1 MMIGNNPTSRI
12 TSCRRRAEVF
22 GLLSRVA
29 LLDPLV
35 AQQVAAGEVV
45 DRPASVVKELCENAL
60 DAGASRVEVEIADGG
75 RERVLVRDDGSGMGE
90 EDAKL
95 SVLRHATSK
104 IRTASDIESVMT
116 LGFRGEALPSVASV
130 SAFSLTTATGQG
142 AGTSVTTDGGGNVS
156 VSPAS
161 HPKGTTVLVDRLF
174 YNVPARRAFL
184 KGARAE
190 RAAVVETMTNL
201 AIAHPGV
208 MFRLAERGNEV
219 LSLPAAN
226 DLVERLAQLYGVGTA
241 RAMRRVDHEAG
252 AFKVSGYAALPSVT
266 EASRSR
272 QTVSVNGR
280 WVRAEALTKGVDD
293 AYRATVAAG
302 RYPPVALRVEVDP
315 RQVDV
320 NVHPTKQLVRFS
332 DEKEV
337 RQVVSEAVRNAI
349 QGTGDPAPDQDGRG
363 TEPEPRAPTH
373 LRPAR
378 AATER
383 PWPQGSVIL
392 RRGTRRTGRALP
404 YLRQEA
410 DRPPMGVLGLFGEP
424 LRNLRGLRIPSAKS
438 ARPLGAAQGAYNKAS
453 APLSRAGSAPGVERG
468 SLPHL
473 RDLRV
478 VGQIGAG
485 YILVDEPMAAWIV
498 DQHVAHE
505 RALLDRLTDPEAER
519 MPTIQSLL
527 IPEVVELEPR
537 DAAQAADSLEELS
550 VYGFEVEPFGKA
562 SFRINGVISTLAQR
576 DVAGAFRQAVSVMK
590 GTASGMSREERI
602 LATIACH
609 SAVKLGDRLSH
620 PEMEALIKEWLGS
633 RYPATCPHGAR
644 SATGSTTGT

>member
-1 MMIGNNPTSRI
+1 
-12 TSCRRRAEVF
+12 
-22 GLLSRVA
+22 
-29 LLDPLV
+29 V

-60 DAGASRVEVEIADGG
+60 DAGATRVEVEVADGG

-104 IRTASDIESVMT
+104 IRTASDIESVIT

-130 SAFSLTTATGQG
+130 SAFSLTTATGEG

-190 RAAVVETMTNL
+190 RAAVAETMTNL

-208 MFRLAERGNEV
+208 MFRLVEEGNEV

-241 RAMRRVDHEAG
+241 RAMRRVDHESG
-252 AFKVSGYAALPSVT
+252 AYKVTGYAALPSVT
-266 EASRSR
+266 EGSRSR

-280 WVRAEALTKGVDD
+280 WARAEALTRGLDD

-337 RQVVSEAVRNAI
+337 RQVVGEAVRSAI
-349 QGTGDPAPDQDGRG
+349 QGTEDRAPEQDGRDKKLG
-363 TEPEPRAPTH
+363 TSSGPYP
-373 LRPAR
+373 LPAR
-378 AATER
+378 EGGNGGPLAARERHPTER
-383 PWPQGSVIL
+383 RPENGTPPSVPAGKKSTGANKGGSV
-392 RRGTRRTGRALP
+392 TS
-404 YLRQEA
+404 
-410 DRPPMGVLGLFGEP
+410 DSLFGTSKGSGSHP
-424 LRNLRGLRIPSAKS
+424 PKVPDLAGQRGRI
-438 ARPLGAAQGAYNKAS
+438 QQAS
-453 APLSRAGSAPGVERG
+453 APLFRAGSAPGVERG

-473 RDLRV
+473 GNLRV

-505 RALLDRLTDPEAER
+505 RALLDRLTDPETER
-519 MPTIQSLL
+519 MPTVQALL
-527 IPEVVELEPR
+527 VPEVVELEPR
-537 DAAQAADSLEELS
+537 DAAQAAESLEELS

-562 SFRINGVISTLAQR
+562 SFRINGVISTLAER
-576 DVAGAFRQAVSVMK
+576 DVAGAFRQAVSVMR

-620 PEMEALIKEWLGS
+620 PEMEALIRNWLGS
-633 RYPATCPHGAR
+633 RYPATCPHGRSICYRLDHRDIAR
-644 SATGSTTGT
+644 KLDRH

>member
-1 MMIGNNPTSRI
+1 M
-12 TSCRRRAEVF
+12 
-22 GLLSRVA
+22 
-29 LLDPLV
+29 
-35 AQQVAAGEVV
+35 
-45 DRPASVVKELCENAL
+45 
-60 DAGASRVEVEIADGG
+60 
-75 RERVLVRDDGSGMGE
+75 LVRDDGSGMGE

-104 IRTASDIESVMT
+104 IRAASDIESVMT

-130 SAFSLTTATGQG
+130 SSFSLTTATGQG
-142 AGTSVTTDGGGNVS
+142 AGTNVLADGTGNVS

-184 KGARAE
+184 KSARAE

-208 MFRLAERGNEV
+208 MFRLVEGGNEL
-219 LSLPAAN
+219 LSLPAAK
-226 DLVERLAQLYGVGTA
+226 DLIERLAQLYGVGKA
-241 RAMRRVDHEAG
+241 RAMRRVDHESG

-266 EASRSR
+266 EASRAR

-280 WVRAEALTKGVDD
+280 WVRAEALTRGVDD

-302 RYPPVALRVEVDP
+302 RHPPVTLRVEVDP

-332 DEKEV
+332 NEKEV
-337 RQVVSEAVRNAI
+337 RQVISEAVRNAI
-349 QGTGDPAPDQDGRG
+349 QGTGDPGPGRDGRRTQSDTSGPYPPPASEGGTDAPLAARERYPTERHPANGTHPSVPPGKKSTGPHERGSVLPDSLFGTSKGSGSHPPKAPDLSEQ
-363 TEPEPRAPTH
+363 
-373 LRPAR
+373 
-378 AATER
+378 
-383 PWPQGSVIL
+383 
-392 RRGTRRTGRALP
+392 RR
-404 YLRQEA
+404 
-410 DRPPMGVLGLFGEP
+410 
-424 LRNLRGLRIPSAKS
+424 RI
-438 ARPLGAAQGAYNKAS
+438 QQAS
-453 APLSRAGSAPGVERG
+453 APLSRVDPTAGVERG
-468 SLPHL
+468 GLPRL

-519 MPTIQSLL
+519 VPTVQSLL
-527 IPEVVELEPR
+527 VPEVVELEPQ
-537 DAAQAADSLEELS
+537 DAAEAADSLEELS

-576 DVAGAFRQAVSVMK
+576 DVAGAFRQAISVMK

-620 PEMEALIKEWLGS
+620 PEMEALIKDWLGS
-633 RYPATCPHGAR
+633 RYPATCPHGRSICYRLDHKDIAR
-644 SATGSTTGT
+644 KLDRH

>member
-1 MMIGNNPTSRI
+1 MSQ
-12 TSCRRRAEVF
+12 
-22 GLLSRVA
+22 VA

-60 DAGASRVEVEIADGG
+60 DAGASRVEVEGADGG
-75 RERVLVRDDGSGMGE
+75 RERMLVRDDGSGMAE
-90 EDAKL
+90 EDARL

-130 SAFSLTTATGQG
+130 SAFSLTTSTGEG
-142 AGTSVTTDGGGNVS
+142 AGTNVTTDGGGNVS

-184 KGARAE
+184 KSARAE

-208 MFRLAERGNEV
+208 MFRLVEKGNEV
-219 LSLPAAN
+219 LSLPAAK
-226 DLVERLAQLYGVGTA
+226 DLIERLAQLYGVGKA
-241 RAMRRVDHEAG
+241 RAMRRVDHESG
-252 AFKVSGYAALPSVT
+252 AFKVTGYAALPSIT
-266 EASRSR
+266 EGSRSR

-280 WVRAEALTKGVDD
+280 WVRAEALTKGIDD

-302 RYPPVALRVEVDP
+302 RFPPMALRVEVDP

-337 RQVVSEAVRNAI
+337 RQVISEAVRNAI
-349 QGTGDPAPDQDGRG
+349 QGTGDPAPEQDGRG
-363 TEPEPRAPTH
+363 REPGTSSGPYPPPASEGGPYAPLAARERHPTEGH
-373 LRPAR
+373 PAN
-378 AATER
+378 
-383 PWPQGSVIL
+383 G
-392 RRGTRRTGRALP
+392 GTRPSVPPGKRSTGTNKGGSISS
-404 YLRQEA
+404 
-410 DRPPMGVLGLFGEP
+410 DSLFGTSKGSGAHPPKVPDLSEQ
-424 LRNLRGLRIPSAKS
+424 RRRIE
-438 ARPLGAAQGAYNKAS
+438 QAS
-453 APLSRAGSAPGVERG
+453 APLSRVGSTPGVERG
-468 SLPHL
+468 SLPRL

-478 VGQIGAG
+478 VGQIGSG

-505 RALLDRLTDPEAER
+505 RALLDRLADPEAEQ

-527 IPEVVELEPR
+527 IPEVVELAPQ
-537 DAAQAADSLEELS
+537 DAAEAADSLEELS

-620 PEMEALIKEWLGS
+620 PEMEALIKDWLGS
-633 RYPATCPHGAR
+633 RYPATCPHGR
-644 SATGSTTGT
+644 SICYRLDHKDIAKKLDRH

>member
-1 MMIGNNPTSRI
+1 MSK
-12 TSCRRRAEVF
+12 
-22 GLLSRVA
+22 VA

-60 DAGASRVEVEIADGG
+60 DAGASRVEVEVADGG
-75 RERVLVRDDGSGMGE
+75 RERVLVRDDGSGMAE
-90 EDAKL
+90 QDAKL

-104 IRTASDIESVMT
+104 IRTATDLESVMT

-130 SAFSLTTATGQG
+130 SAFSLTTATGKG

-174 YNVPARRAFL
+174 YNVPARKAFL

-190 RAAVVETMTNL
+190 RAAIVEVMTNL

-208 MFRLAERGNEV
+208 MFRLVEGGNDV
-219 LSLPAAN
+219 LSLPAAK
-226 DLVERLAQLYGVGTA
+226 DLLERLAQLHGVGTA
-241 RAMRRVDHEAG
+241 KAMRRVDHEAG
-252 AFKVSGYAALPSVT
+252 AFKVSGYAALPSIT
-266 EASRSR
+266 EAGRSR

-280 WVRAEALTKGVDD
+280 WVRAEALTKGIDD

-302 RYPPVALRVEVDP
+302 RHPPVALGVEVDP
-315 RQVDV
+315 HQVDV

-337 RQVVSEAVRNAI
+337 RQAVSEAVRSAI
-349 QGTGDPAPDQDGRG
+349 RGTGDPAPERDELS
-363 TEPEPRAPTH
+363 TEPGTSSATYTPPASEGGKDAPLAVRERHPTERHPANETHPSEPPGRKSTGTNKGGSVTSESLFGTPKGSGSHPPNAPDLSEPR
-373 LRPAR
+373 
-378 AATER
+378 
-383 PWPQGSVIL
+383 
-392 RRGTRRTGRALP
+392 RRI
-404 YLRQEA
+404 Q
-410 DRPPMGVLGLFGEP
+410 
-424 LRNLRGLRIPSAKS
+424 
-438 ARPLGAAQGAYNKAS
+438 QAS
-453 APLSRAGSAPGVERG
+453 APLSRVGSSASGVERG

-473 RDLRV
+473 GDLRV

-519 MPTIQSLL
+519 MPTVQSLL

-537 DAAQAADSLEELS
+537 DAAEAADALEELS

-590 GTASGMSREERI
+590 GTASGMSREERM

-620 PEMEALIKEWLGS
+620 PEMEALIREWLTS
-633 RYPATCPHGAR
+633 RYPATCPHGRSICYRLDHRDIAR
-644 SATGSTTGT
+644 KLDRH